1 VCKIVSACTV
11 KCATS
16 FFQCAVHPLLRPS
29 RLPKASLRPAASG
42 TRNTANPTA
51 ADTGLA
57 PISGNRAAQPT
68 LGDHDHQNG
77 RATGQLERAPVNGG
91 ARGAPRKLGAGDVS
105 GEASEDIGSS
115 LDQEEDVV
123 GAWRAEIFGASKPA
137 AAAGSGTVGGAPS
150 RERGNLGGGRVAA
163 GGMKRGASRTQSSFG
178 SQEGIGT
185 ADGMG
190 AGAAEDGEEALQRK
204 TALAAT
210 LLGLDGQPADVSGA
224 SGPPAREV
232 LAGLRNPPWKARSG
246 GGGRGAKQETESPE
260 AEGEGPV
267 SDEGDRWRPERLQR
281 HLANKARL
289 NASRAAESSGRGG
302 GKAREDMARVR
313 KSRGLEG
320 LGAKRKH
327 SQLGDVTV
335 ARAAMF
341 MQFNKEVHEAI
352 KEALGRGGLGVSG
365 EGLGDGSGVEG
376 ALPQGG
382 VPDRVS
388 MTGGETIAR
397 EAATTEGG
405 LGPSERG
412 KGTSEEERGPSGDEP
427 AASAPSLL
435 KSALAA
441 ISVSELRQ
449 VLAAHEAATS
459 DVLDAEDGSMLVR
472 ELSWAGRADFA
483 DAVFRTLCASGN
495 EPSARACHAL
505 IVAAHRKGDY
515 RTVLRV
521 FSMARVRGIVP
532 NRMTCMAAIEA
543 CHRLGRWREAR
554 AIFSDMGR
562 CGLEPDTLAYN
573 ALLMTLGAAR
583 ETREVEAGWERMKA
597 AGVRPNQ
604 QTYGLLISTLT
615 KAGKVDD
622 ALEIYE
628 RLLKDG
634 FQASAIIYEGL
645 VVLLCRSKRDRMALN
660 FYHEMRLSG
669 HILSP
674 RGHSVLLSA
683 LAKGWVLD
691 WESALEV
698 YTNMK
703 LDGVPLEVH
712 HLTSLLKVLALSRQ
726 TDTALEIWKEALA
739 AGVEPDLACYN
750 SVIGVLRVVC
760 DYDRAMDFFWAMK
773 DSGVQ
778 PDQETYGNLLWAC
791 SEPGLFKSA
800 LKLYEDMK
808 RSGVAPNT
816 HAFTALFTVMGRAG
830 EWQTALELWKVRD
843 AAVLVVPSFGR
854 TSHMEK

>member
-1 VCKIVSACTV
+1 M
-11 KCATS
+11 
-16 FFQCAVHPLLRPS
+16 
-29 RLPKASLRPAASG
+29 
-42 TRNTANPTA
+42 
-51 ADTGLA
+51 
-57 PISGNRAAQPT
+57 
-68 LGDHDHQNG
+68 GDHNNG
-77 RATGQLERAPVNGG
+77 RATGQLERVPENGG
-91 ARGAPRKLGAGDVS
+91 ARTAPCKLGAGEVS
-105 GEASEDIGSS
+105 GEASEEIGSS

-123 GAWRAEIFGASKPA
+123 GAWRAEIFGASKAPA
-137 AAAGSGTVGGAPS
+137 AARNETAGGAPS
-150 RERGNLGGGRVAA
+150 REKRSSLGEGTVAA
-163 GGMKRGASRTQSSFG
+163 GGTKRGSSQTQTKGSFG
-178 SQEGIGT
+178 SQEGVGT
-185 ADGMG
+185 VDGMG
-190 AGAAEDGEEALQRK
+190 AGAAEDEEEALRRK

-210 LLGLDGQPADVSGA
+210 LLGLDEQPADVSGA

-232 LAGLRNPPWKARSG
+232 LAGLRNPPWKAKSG
-246 GGGRGAKQETESPE
+246 GGGRGAKQATEDAE
-260 AEGEGPV
+260 AEVGKGPV
-267 SDEGDRWRPERLQR
+267 LDEGERWRQERLQL

-289 NASRAAESSGRGG
+289 KASRAAESSERGG
-302 GKAREDMARVR
+302 GRVREDMARVR

-320 LGAKRKH
+320 SGAKRKH

-352 KEALGRGGLGVSG
+352 KEAVGRGGLGVSG

-388 MTGGETIAR
+388 MTGGETAAG
-397 EAATTEGG
+397 EAAATEGG
-405 LGPSERG
+405 SGAFERG
-412 KGTSEEERGPSGDEP
+412 EGTSEQERGPSRDEP

-435 KSALAA
+435 RSALAA
-441 ISVSELRQ
+441 TSVPELRQ
-449 VLAAHEAATS
+449 VLASHKAATS

-472 ELSWAGRADFA
+472 ELSRAGRVDLA

-505 IVAAHRKGDY
+505 IVAAHRKDDY
-515 RTVLRV
+515 RTVLKV
-521 FSMARVRGIVP
+521 FSMARVREIVP

-583 ETREVEAGWERMKA
+583 ETREVEAVWERMKA

-615 KAGKVDD
+615 KADKVDD

-628 RLLKDG
+628 RLTKDG
-634 FQASAIIYEGL
+634 FQASAIMYEGL

-726 TDTALEIWKEALA
+726 TDTALEIWKQALA

-843 AAVLVVPSFGR
+843 AAVLVAPSFGR
-854 TSHMEK
+854 TSHIEK